1 VTSTT
6 NKRRSARAAALFIA
20 PSFIPLLAFFVLPM
34 IAAAA
39 LSFTRWDLLSPPRWI
54 GFGNFKQLVHD
65 KEFLHSL
72 INTLVFI
79 AGYLPIV
86 YILGLSAALAL
97 NRKFKG
103 SIALRAMYFLPVI
116 TSWVI
121 VALLWKWILNPSGGL
136 VNSAL
141 HTIDIQGPGW
151 WTSKD
156 WSMISVIIPSAWKDL
171 GYVMLLLLAG
181 LQSIPPEYQEAA
193 AIDGASK
200 RQILFRIT
208 LPLLTPATF
217 FVLVIS
223 LINNFQVFDQI
234 WVMTA
239 GGPEGSTNVVVGEIV
254 RNSFDYGHM
263 GYASAL
269 SMVLFLIIMVVTG
282 IQLRLQRRWVN
293 YE

>member
-1 VTSTT
+1 MTKKG
-6 NKRRSARAAALFIA
+6 NGLAAVLFIA
-20 PSFIPLLAFFVLPM
+20 PSFIPLLAIFVLPM
-34 IAAAA
+34 IAAGVI
-39 LSFTRWDLLSPPRWI
+39 SFTSWDLLSPPHWI
-54 GFGNFKQLVHD
+54 GLDNYRQLIHD

-72 INTLVFI
+72 TNTLMFI
-79 AGYLPIV
+79 VGYLPIV
-86 YILGLSAALAL
+86 YILGLSAALSL

-103 SIALRAMYFLPVI
+103 SGVLRAFYFLPVI
-116 TSWVI
+116 TSWVV

-136 VNSAL
+136 VNSVL
-141 HTIDIQGPGW
+141 HTIGIEGPGW

-171 GYVMLLLLAG
+171 GFVMLLLLAG
-181 LQSIPPEYQEAA
+181 LQAIPPEYQEAA

-200 RQILFRIT
+200 RQVLFKIT
-208 LPLLTPATF
+208 LPLLTPVTF
-217 FVLVIS
+217 FVIVIS

-239 GGPEGSTNVVVGEIV
+239 GGPEGSTNVVMGEIV
-254 RNSFDYGHM
+254 RNSFNYGHM

-269 SMVLFLIIMVVTG
+269 SMVLFMIIMIVTG
-282 IQLRLQRRWVN
+282 VQLRLQKRWVN

>member
-1 VTSTT
+1 MIQSKT
-6 NKRRSARAAALFIA
+6 KRRSGRTAALFIA
-20 PSFIPLLAFFVLPM
+20 PSFIPLLAFFVFPM
-34 IAAAA
+34 IAAAV
-39 LSFTRWDLLSPPRWI
+39 LSFTSWDLLSPPKWI
-54 GFGNFKQLVHD
+54 GFDNFKQLIHD
-65 KEFLHSL
+65 KDFLHSL
-72 INTLVFI
+72 VNTLVFI

-103 SIALRAMYFLPVI
+103 SGALRAAYFLPVI

-121 VALLWKWILNPSGGL
+121 VALLWKWILNPNGGL

-141 HTIDIQGPGW
+141 HVVGIQGPGW

-181 LQSIPPEYQEAA
+181 LQSIPPEYKEAA

-269 SMVLFLIIMVVTG
+269 SMVLFTIIMVITG
-282 IQLRLQRRWVN
+282 IQLRLQKRWVN

>member
-1 VTSTT
+1 MTLATKKQR
-6 NKRRSARAAALFIA
+6 NGLAATLFIA

-34 IAAAA
+34 IAAAV
-39 LSFTRWDLLSPPRWI
+39 LSFTSWDLLSPPRWI
-54 GFGNFKQLVHD
+54 GFDNFKQLVHD

-72 INTLVFI
+72 LNTLVFI

-86 YILGLSAALAL
+86 YILGLTAALAL

-103 SIALRAMYFLPVI
+103 SGFLRAMYFLPVI

-141 HTIDIQGPGW
+141 HAIGIQGPGW

-156 WSMISVIIPSAWKDL
+156 WSMISVIVPSAWKDL

-269 SMVLFLIIMVVTG
+269 SMVLFLIIMIVTG
-282 IQLRLQRRWVN
+282 IQIRLQKRWVN

>member
-1 VTSTT
+1 
-6 NKRRSARAAALFIA
+6 
-20 PSFIPLLAFFVLPM
+20 
-34 IAAAA
+34 
-39 LSFTRWDLLSPPRWI
+39 
-54 GFGNFKQLVHD
+54 
-65 KEFLHSL
+65 
-72 INTLVFI
+72 
-79 AGYLPIV
+79 
-86 YILGLSAALAL
+86 
-97 NRKFKG
+97 
-103 SIALRAMYFLPVI
+103 
-116 TSWVI
+116 
-121 VALLWKWILNPSGGL
+121 
-136 VNSAL
+136 
-141 HTIDIQGPGW
+141 
-151 WTSKD
+151 
-156 WSMISVIIPSAWKDL
+156 MISVIIPSAWKDL

-234 WVMTA
+234 WVMTQ

-254 RNSFDYGHM
+254 RNSFNYGHM

-269 SMVLFLIIMVVTG
+269 SMVLFLIIMIVTG
-282 IQLRLQRRWVN
+282 IQLRLQKRWVN

>member
-1 VTSTT
+1 MTQRKNGRT
-6 NKRRSARAAALFIA
+6 AALFIA
-20 PSFIPLLAFFVLPM
+20 PSFVPLLAFFVLPM
-34 IAAAA
+34 IAAAII
-39 LSFTRWDLLSPPRWI
+39 SFTSWDLLSPPKWI
-54 GFGNFKQLVHD
+54 GLSNFKELVHD

-86 YILGLSAALAL
+86 YILGLTAALSL

-103 SIALRAMYFLPVI
+103 SGVLRAVYFLPVI

-121 VALLWKWILNPSGGL
+121 VALLWKWILNPNGGL

-141 HTIDIQGPGW
+141 HVIGIQGPGW
-151 WTSKD
+151 WTNKD

-181 LQSIPPEYQEAA
+181 LQAIPPEYQEAA

-200 RQILFRIT
+200 RQILFKIT

-269 SMVLFLIIMVVTG
+269 SMVLFLIIMVITG
-282 IQLRLQRRWVN
+282 IQLRLQKRWVN

>member
-1 VTSTT
+1 MSRQKNGKT
-6 NKRRSARAAALFIA
+6 AALFIA
-20 PSFIPLLAFFVLPM
+20 PSFIPLVAFFIVPM
-34 IAAAA
+34 VAAAV
-39 LSFTRWDLLSPPRWI
+39 LSFTSWDLLSAPRWI
-54 GFGNFKQLVHD
+54 GFDNFIQLFHD
-65 KEFLHSL
+65 KDFLTSL
-72 INTLVFI
+72 RNTLVFI
-79 AGYLPIV
+79 AGYLPLV

-103 SIALRAMYFLPVI
+103 SGVLRAAYFLPVI

-121 VALLWKWILNPSGGL
+121 VALLWKWILNPNGGL

-141 HTIDIQGPGW
+141 HIVGIEGPGW
-151 WTSKD
+151 WASKS
-156 WSMISVIIPSAWKDL
+156 WAMASVIIPSAWKDL

-200 RQILFRIT
+200 RQILFKIT
-208 LPLLTPATF
+208 MPLLTPATF

-239 GGPEGSTNVVVGEIV
+239 GGPEGSTNVVVAEIV
-254 RNSFDYGHM
+254 KNSFDYGHM
-263 GYASAL
+263 GYASAM
-269 SMVLFLIIMVVTG
+269 SMILFLIIMGITA
-282 IQLRLQRRWVN
+282 IQLRLQKRWVN